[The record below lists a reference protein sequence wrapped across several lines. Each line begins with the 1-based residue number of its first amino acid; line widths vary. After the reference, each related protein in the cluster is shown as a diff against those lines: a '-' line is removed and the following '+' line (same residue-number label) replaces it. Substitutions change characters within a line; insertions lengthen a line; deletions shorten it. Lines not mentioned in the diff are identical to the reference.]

1 MPRRLPF
8 KKKKDQIILFSMT
21 SQENLTEAILVS
33 FSRLKP
39 FTGSGALGVKSKLL
53 HMGYQILHD
62 QAHAN
67 LLQLHAIISCYFPF
81 TFSSQTLPVHLEAS
95 FCFSPW
101 SLPISFPLPRALFSH
116 CSCPP
121 RSKAFSLFQFTPTY
135 PLGPNL
141 GIIFS
146 GRPSLCV
153 YMDTQPSYVLHNT
166 LSLL

>member
-1 MPRRLPF
+1 MPKRLPF

-67 LLQLHAIISCYFPF
+67 LL
-81 TFSSQTLPVHLEAS
+81 
-95 FCFSPW
+95 
-101 SLPISFPLPRALFSH
+101 
-116 CSCPP
+116 
-121 RSKAFSLFQFTPTY
+121 
-135 PLGPNL
+135 
-141 GIIFS
+141 
-146 GRPSLCV
+146 
-153 YMDTQPSYVLHNT
+153 
-166 LSLL
+166 